1 MNPYT
6 DVRRAELSFIFGV
19 VAPEAAATATFTT
32 SPQSSV
38 SREEQLLDEVEKMSG
53 KYSSLELNMW
63 RLDGTMRIYP
73 DYVTQT
79 GWNGSEISNDNGE
92 FTTSQWLDFS
102 FPHNQDS
109 YGFTVIFDDTQPE
122 NLPKRVVTTTWD
134 FNGQQIGTLTT
145 IPDEP
150 IHLIKL
156 PTMNYRR
163 VKFEFIG
170 TQIPHRRIRVC
181 QVNFGIK
188 YTYDRNN
195 ITGVKVRQS
204 VSPWADS
211 LPSSECVATV
221 DNSDKLY
228 NMINPNGLYLYLQD
242 KQTMTW
248 RITINGEKQEM
259 GWLYFTNAESDDGG
273 LTAKITFNDRLLV
286 MDDMEYNDGQDG
298 TWTLSQ
304 AINTLLDATGTGI
317 TAVFSDGVG
326 SEVIRRC
333 IPQKTKIREAIR
345 LCAQA
350 ARSTC
355 YIDRNNRLHF
365 FRPALTSKK
374 DIWTRDVQHQD
385 AQVKVGKMYNIVK
398 LYGRNEYVE
407 GSEEEETK
415 VGTVDVDD
423 FERVFEVTNPLVNNP
438 TAVANWILSWIQR
451 RVSYEVTYRGN
462 PTLNLLDTVQINDIY
477 GVNGQ
482 AIITK
487 LDYEY
492 DGGLE
497 SDAAAVR

>member
-6 DVRRAELSFIFGV
+6 DVRRSELSFIFGV
-19 VAPEAAATATFTT
+19 VAPEAAATAQYTT

-38 SREEQLLDEVEKMSG
+38 SRDYQLIDEVEKMSG

-63 RLDGTMRIYP
+63 RLDGSMQIYP

-79 GWNGSEISNDNGE
+79 GWNGSEISNDAGE
-92 FTTSQWLDFS
+92 FTTAQWLDFT

-122 NLPKRVVTTTWD
+122 NLPKRVITTTWD
-134 FNGQQIGTLTT
+134 LNGAQIGTMTT

-156 PTMNYRR
+156 PTMGYRR
-163 VKFEFIG
+163 VKFEFVG

-195 ITGVKVRQS
+195 ITDVKVRQS
-204 VSPWADS
+204 TSPWADN
-211 LPSSECVATV
+211 LPSSEIVATV

-228 NMINPNGLYLYLQD
+228 NMINPNGLYKYLQD

-248 RITINGEKQEM
+248 RITINGQKTEM
-259 GWLYFTNAESDDGG
+259 GWMYFTNAESDDGG
-273 LTAKITFNDRLLV
+273 LTAKITFNDRLYV

-304 AINTLLDATGTGI
+304 AVNALLTASGTGI
-317 TAVFSDGVG
+317 TAVFDNGVG
-326 SEVIRRC
+326 SETIRRC
-333 IPQKTKIREAIR
+333 IPQKTKIREALR

-365 FRPALTSKK
+365 YRPALTSKK
-374 DIWTRDVQHQD
+374 DTWTRDVQHED

-398 LYGRNEYVE
+398 LIQRNEYTEDKDEHVTTA
-407 GSEEEETK
+407 GQIAI
-415 VGTVDVDD
+415 DD
-423 FERVFEVTNPLVNNP
+423 FERAYEVSNPLVYNAS
-438 TAVANWILSWIQR
+438 AVANWLLDWIQR
-451 RVSYEVTYRGN
+451 RVSYDVTYRGN

-487 LDYEY
+487 LDYDY
-492 DGGLE
+492 DGALE